1 MLSPFSF
8 ATGWPKARHS
18 GHAITHAPPL
28 RPASAEDAKVAM
40 FKQFHVRV
48 IFCVLSA
55 VALFM
60 ALTPKP
66 PHLPIDRFGD
76 KFEHILA
83 FATLTFFARLAFRR
97 APGRLILE
105 RMSFAGALIEVFQA
119 IPALHRDCDWH
130 DWLADTLAVAAVLL
144 IMRFL
149 RWDTLIAPAKD

>member
-1 MLSPFSF
+1 ML
-8 ATGWPKARHS
+8 KQI
-18 GHAITHAPPL
+18 HA
-28 RPASAEDAKVAM
+28 
-40 FKQFHVRV
+40 RV
-48 IFCVLSA
+48 IFCVLGA